1 MDKIKVK
8 STIVEIDGDE
18 MTRIMW
24 KMVKDKLLLPHLSM
38 NIEYYDLH
46 IKNRDATDDQV
57 TIDAARA
64 IMRHG
69 VGVKCATITPNED
82 RVQEYGLKKTW
93 KSPNATIRE
102 ILDGTVFRTPI
113 LAKNIRPSVST
124 WQKPISIGRHAY
136 GDIYSNTEMRIFCP
150 GKAEIIF
157 TPAETGPPVRQTI
170 KEFTGPGIIQGIHNT
185 DESIENFAQACF
197 AFSLDQNIDLWF
209 STKDTISQTY
219 DARFRDIFFAE
230 YEKNWKEKFTRAG
243 ISYFFTLIDD
253 AAARII
259 KSEGGILWA
268 LKNYDGDVM
277 SDMIASAYGSLA
289 MITSVLVSP
298 HGYFEY
304 EAAHGTVQKHYY
316 KHLKDEETSSNS
328 MAIIF
333 AWSGCLRKRG
343 ELDATREVVSFA
355 DNLEEASISTI
366 ESGMMTGDL
375 LLVADKNPN
384 NKKVTTEAFIDAIA
398 QNLQKRLPG

>member
-1 MDKIKVK
+1 
-8 STIVEIDGDE
+8 

-24 KMVKDKLLLPHLSM
+24 EMVKDKLLLPHLSM

-46 IKNRDATDDQV
+46 IKNRDATNDQV

-64 IMRHG
+64 IMKHG

-82 RVQEYGLKKTW
+82 RVREYNLTQLW
-93 KSPNATIRE
+93 RSPNGTIRE
-102 ILDGTVFRTPI
+102 LLDGTVFRKPI
-113 LAKNIRPSVST
+113 IVKNIRPSVST
-124 WQKPISIGRHAY
+124 WQKPIIIGRHAY
-136 GDIYSNTEMRIFCP
+136 GDIYSNTEMRIHRP
-150 GKAEIIF
+150 GKAEILF
-157 TPAETGPPVRQTI
+157 TPAEAGPPVRHTI

-185 DESIENFAQACF
+185 DDSIESFARACF
-197 AFSLDQNIDLWF
+197 TFALDQNIDLWF

-219 DARFRDIFFAE
+219 DARFRDIFSEE
-230 YEKNWKEKFTRAG
+230 YEKNWKEEFTRAG
-243 ISYFFTLIDD
+243 LSYFFTLIDD

-289 MITSVLVSP
+289 MMTSVLVSP
-298 HGYFEY
+298 RGYFEY

-316 KHLKDEETSSNS
+316 KHLKGDETSSNS

-343 ELDATREVVSFA
+343 EIDATPTLVSFA
-355 DNLEEASISTI
+355 DNLEKAALATV
-366 ESGMMTGDL
+366 ESGIMTGDL
-375 LLVADKNPN
+375 ILVADKNPN
-384 NKKVTTEAFIDAIA
+384 NTKVTTEAFIDAIA
-398 QNLQKRLPG
+398 HNLRKELSH